1 MKIDRKGRIE
11 RIRKKITIDHIKH
24 TFTGEEQKK
33 HLKQGSYSSV
43 MTIVVLAVIVAANL
57 VISQIPSSV
66 TQIDVSEEKL
76 YTLSEE
82 GKLLA
87 KNLKKEVTLYYY
99 VNHGSEDDNILKLLE
114 NFENA
119 SGQIK
124 VEKIDPDLHPNFTA
138 QYTSDTIYIAAVSS
152 LHAERRVKFWI
163 KVICMKQK
171 SVIRQC
177 HSKLQDLMEKD
188 RLQALCL
195 M

>member
-138 QYTSDTIYIAAVSS
+138 QYTSDTIHSGSIIVACGEKS
-152 LHAERRVKFWI
+152 KFWI

>member
-138 QYTSDTIYIAAVSS
+138 QYTSDTIHSGSIIVACG
-152 LHAERRVKFWI
+152 E
-163 KVICMKQK
+163 K
-171 SVIRQC
+171 SKILDQ
-177 HSKLQDLMEKD
+177 SDLYETEISYQTMSQQTTGFDGE
-188 RLQALCL
+188 
-195 M
+195 